1 MTANKPST
9 ALASDDEAPDLST
22 PEWRAKFAAAKVK
35 RGRKPSPSPKV
46 STTIRL
52 DRDVIAAFRAGGDGW
67 QSRINAALREWL
79 RRRPLDDSAA

>member
-9 ALASDDEAPDLST
+9 ARASDDDAPDLST

-35 RGRKPSPSPKV
+35 RGRRPSPAPKV

-52 DRDVIAAFRAGGDGW
+52 DQDIVAAFRADGDGW
-67 QSRINAALREWL
+67 QSRINAALREWIKK
-79 RRRPLDDSAA
+79 RSRGKSPA